1 MKVDENI
8 QIQHCWI
15 QINHY
20 WSLFFLIRKYAFSRT
35 LAFEFFYSSS
45 IKLVNHQYY
54 LYSNTWFKCQSLC
67 ADENH
72 FFAISSYDIKLKY
85 FCWSNFCGFLLFWLL
100 PEENWTLLPI
110 LFSWWLIWS
119 SVRCPVFSESLWIRT
134 AVAPKARPC
143 LAYYFYLSKMDVYG
157 WKLLGSSSWFYGRL
171 CN

>member
-45 IKLVNHQYY
+45 ITLVNHQFC
-54 LYSNTWFKCQSLC
+54 LYSNTWFKCQSQC

-110 LFSWWLIWS
+110 LFFL
-119 SVRCPVFSESLWIRT
+119 VVDLKF
-134 AVAPKARPC
+134 
-143 LAYYFYLSKMDVYG
+143 SKM
-157 WKLLGSSSWFYGRL
+157 SSLFRKSLDKDCSCPKSAAMPGILFLSVKDGCIWMKTSREQ
-171 CN
+171 